1 MAQPPIGEGV
11 VVDVPATTANLGPGF
26 DCLGAALDL
35 NNRFELRVVEGGVD
49 RFDLHIEG
57 SEGTHLRGGP
67 DNLIYRSAQRVW
79 LEAGCEPVG
88 LEARVRL
95 AVPPA
100 RGLGSSAA
108 AIVAGLIG
116 ANALI
121 GDPLGREKLLELA
134 IAIEGHPDNVV
145 PSLLGGL
152 CLTAKTAV
160 PNWRVMRCEWRDTVK
175 AVVAIPGIRLS
186 TAEARRAMPRSIPIP
201 DAVTNLGSL
210 TLLLRGLRT
219 GDGTLIH
226 DGMHDRIHEP
236 YRWGLIQGGREV
248 RQAALDAGAWGCV
261 ISGAG
266 PSVLALAPEDA
277 AHEVGQAMVAA
288 WEASGV
294 SSRHAVLGLQH
305 SGSAWTPLPG
315 ATPPAVSP
323 PTPNPGPKRPVAP
336 AAAGGARARSR
347 GRQG

>member
-11 VVDVPATTANLGPGF
+11 VVDVPATTANIGPGF

-49 RFDLHIEG
+49 RFDLHIDGPEG
-57 SEGTHLRGGP
+57 SHLRGGP

-79 LEAGCEPVG
+79 REAGVEPVG

-145 PSLLGGL
+145 PTLLGGL

-160 PNWRVMRCEWRDTVK
+160 PNWRVMRSEWHPSVQ

-186 TAEARRAMPRSIPIP
+186 TSEARRAMPRSIPIA

-219 GDGTLIH
+219 GDGDLIR
-226 DGMHDRIHEP
+226 DGLNDRIHEP

-266 PSVLALAPEDA
+266 PSLLALALE
-277 AHEVGQAMVAA
+277 GQAQQIGQARVSA
-288 WEASGV
+288 WEAHGV
-294 SSRHAVLGLQH
+294 TSRHVVLGPQL
-305 SGSAWTPLPG
+305 SGSSWTPLP
-315 ATPPAVSP
+315 AANEP
-323 PTPNPGPKRPVAP
+323 PVAP
-336 AAAGGARARSR
+336 GKRQVAAGPAASRNRAR

>member
-49 RFDLHIEG
+49 RFDLLIEG
-57 SEGTHLRGGP
+57 PEGSHLRGGP

-79 LEAGCEPVG
+79 REAGCEPVG

-121 GDPLGREKLLELA
+121 GEPLGPEKLLELA

-160 PNWRVMRCEWRDTVK
+160 PNWRVMRCDWHPSVQ

-186 TAEARRAMPRSIPIP
+186 TSEARRAMPRSIPIA

-210 TLLLRGLRT
+210 TLLLRGLCT

-248 RQAALDAGAWGCV
+248 REAAMEAGAWGCV

-266 PSVLALAPEDA
+266 PSLLALAPEAQAQD
-277 AHEVGQAMVAA
+277 VGLAMVAA

-294 SSRHAVLGLQH
+294 TSRHAVLGLQQ
-305 SGSAWTPLPG
+305 SGSAWTALPSSEDTS
-315 ATPPAVSP
+315 ATPA
-323 PTPNPGPKRPVAP
+323 KRQVG
-336 AAAGGARARSR
+336 AAEGAGGANRPRSR

>member
-1 MAQPPIGEGV
+1 MAQPLIGEGV
-11 VVDVPATTANLGPGF
+11 VVDVPATTANIGPGF

-49 RFDLHIEG
+49 RFDLLIEG
-57 SEGTHLRGGP
+57 PEGSHLRGGP

-79 LEAGCEPVG
+79 REAGVEPVG

-121 GDPLGREKLLELA
+121 GDPLSREKLLELA

-145 PSLLGGL
+145 PTLLGGL
-152 CLTAKTAV
+152 CLTAKTAT
-160 PNWRVMRCEWRDTVK
+160 PNWRVIRSEWHPSVQ

-186 TAEARRAMPRSIPIP
+186 TAEARRAMPRSIPIA

-210 TLLLRGLRT
+210 TLLLRGLRM
-219 GDGTLIH
+219 GDGDLIR

-236 YRWGLIQGGREV
+236 YRWGLIQGGRDV

-266 PSVLALAPEDA
+266 PSLLALAAQEQA
-277 AHEVGQAMVAA
+277 QEVGQAMELA
-288 WEASGV
+288 WHSCGV
-294 SSRHAVLGLQH
+294 TSRHAVLGLQQ
-305 SGSAWTPLPG
+305 SGSAWTPLSGGDGQPI
-315 ATPPAVSP
+315 PPV
-323 PTPNPGPKRPVAP
+323 KRQVGT
-336 AAAGGARARSR
+336 AAGAGRGRGR